1 MQFHFFC
8 VIFMPPYYCCK
19 TSLKTAAIASLTL
32 LAVGCSHS
40 MPSSEGHSEHSAH
53 QSASTSATATQTA
66 SAETVDSAEH
76 SHTGVNTNH
85 DIFHSRAIEVPA
97 GTPVPAVTVQ
107 VEADPVRGWN
117 LYVGTAN
124 FDFVPEKVNGESSP
138 TEGHAHLYVNDKS
151 VQRIYGSWT
160 HLPTLPGGTN
170 EIRVTLNA
178 NGHEALTTQGNQIQ
192 DSATVEVYDPNAN

>member
-8 VIFMPPYYCCK
+8 VIFMPLYHCCK

-32 LAVGCSHS
+32 LTVGCSQS
-40 MPSSEGHSEHSAH
+40 MPSAENHSEGHSAH
-53 QSASTSATATQTA
+53 QSTSTPATVAQT
-66 SAETVDSAEH
+66 TVAKTADSAEH
-76 SHTGVNTNH
+76 THTGVNTNH
-85 DIFHSRAIEVPA
+85 DVFHSRAIEVPA

-151 VQRIYGSWT
+151 VQRIYGPWT
-160 HLPTLPGGTN
+160 HLPN
-170 EIRVTLNA
+170 SRHA
-178 NGHEALTTQGNQIQ
+178 KRQR
-192 DSATVEVYDPNAN
+192 S